1 MDEKNN
7 SKENNI
13 TLKIDG
19 NMEQGVFSNA
29 ISLHVNNNEVII
41 DFGYM
46 LPNQTPVT
54 IKLVSRINLTHQ
66 SAESLMKVLSNAM
79 LDWRNKQ
86 KKQ

>member
-1 MDEKNN
+1 MEAN
-7 SKENNI
+7 SNKDNNI

-19 NMEQGVFSNA
+19 TMEQGVFSNA

-46 LPNQTPVT
+46 LPNQNPVT

-79 LDWRNKQ
+79 LDWRNKE
-86 KKQ
+86 KKK

>member
-1 MDEKNN
+1 MNEN
-7 SKENNI
+7 KENNI

-19 NMEQGVFSNA
+19 PLEQGVFSNA
-29 ISLHVNNNEVII
+29 ISLHVNNNEVVI

-46 LPNQTPVT
+46 LPNQSPVT

-86 KKQ
+86 KSST